1 MLPDLHFDDFAAG
14 QRFETRGCTLSEAQ
28 ILAFAWEHDP
38 QPFHIDRVEAEG
50 GPYGGIIASGFQTLL
65 VSFRLIYQE
74 RIINAASMGSP
85 GMDELRWIKP
95 VRPGDTIHVHVEVLE
110 TRPSGSRPDRGTAV
124 IRYETFNQHD
134 ETVMTFRATHILK
147 KRPETPED

>member
-28 ILAFAWEHDP
+28 ILAFAWDHDP
-38 QPFHIDRVEAEG
+38 QPFHIDRVEAEN

-74 RIINAASMGSP
+74 KVVSVASMGSP
-85 GMDELRWIKP
+85 GMDELRWLRP
-95 VRPGDTIHVHVEVLE
+95 VRPGDTIRVRAEVLE
-110 TRPSGSRPDRGTAV
+110 TRPSSSKSDRGTAI
-124 IRYETFNQHD
+124 IRYETLNQHG
-134 ETVMTFRATHILK
+134 ETVMSFRIIHIFSR
-147 KRPETPED
+147 RPAG